1 MTGSILVTDE
11 DLAKLRHMLGA
22 TEHRPKKDWG
32 FRNHYAAGSDSV
44 QNLERLVAE
53 GYCVRGRPYMQA
65 HYYHAT
71 AEGCKAAGL
80 NKVSTARALRWY

>member
-11 DLAKLRHMLGA
+11 DMKKLRHMLGA

-44 QNLERLVAE
+44 PSLERLVAA
-53 GYCVRGRPYMQA
+53 GYCVRGRPYRQA

-80 NKVSTARALRWY
+80 NKISTARALSD